1 MSRTEMEIATSQGYR
16 WLHRFSVFT
25 AGATLFLIF
34 AGAMVSS
41 TGSGLAVPDWPLSYG
56 MLFPPMVGG
65 IFYEHGHRMVA
76 AFVGILTTVLAVWL
90 WRREERRWLRN
101 LGVAALA
108 AVVLQGL
115 LGGLTVLYLLPTW
128 ISVSHACLAQ
138 AFFCLTVGI
147 ALFTSAGWQA
157 AAEPMPETG
166 GAPLKWLA
174 AAGTAVVF
182 VQLVLGAL
190 MRHTESGLAIPDFP
204 LSFGRLIPPFSEL
217 TVDATDPF
225 PISIE
230 TFRARVAI
238 HFAHRA
244 WAVVVSGFLVWTAYR
259 VLRMHRNR
267 PELTRPSVVLF
278 ALLLVQ
284 LTLGALVIWT
294 GKAVSITT
302 LHVVV
307 GAMALAASLVLTL
320 RVWRI
325 CGAAKPGGVSV

>member
-1 MSRTEMEIATSQGYR
+1 MSGTEMEVATSQGYR

-56 MLFPPMVGG
+56 MVFPPMVGG

-76 AFVGILTTVLAVWL
+76 TFVGILTTILAIWL
-90 WRREERRWLRN
+90 WLREERRWLRN
-101 LGVAALA
+101 LGLAALA
-108 AVVLQGL
+108 TIVLQGL

-147 ALFTSAGWQA
+147 ALFTSAGWLA

-166 GAPLKWLA
+166 AAPLKWLA
-174 AAGTAVVF
+174 AAGTVAVF
-182 VQLVLGAL
+182 IQLVLGAL

-230 TFRARVAI
+230 TFRTRVAI

-244 WAVVVSGFLVWTAYR
+244 WAVAVSGVLVWTTYR
-259 VLRMHRNR
+259 VLRAHGTR
-267 PELTRPSVVLF
+267 PELTRPSVAVL
-278 ALLLVQ
+278 ALLFVQ
-284 LTLGALVIWT
+284 LALGALVIWT
-294 GKAVSITT
+294 GKAVAITT

-307 GAMALAASLVLTL
+307 GAMVLATSLVLTL
-320 RVWRI
+320 RVWRS
-325 CGAAKPGGVSV
+325 CGAAEPGVLSV

>member
-1 MSRTEMEIATSQGYR
+1 MDFTMSRGYR

-56 MLFPPMVGG
+56 MVFPPMVGG

-76 AFVGILTTVLAVWL
+76 TFVGILTTVLAVWL
-90 WRREERRWLRN
+90 WRCEERAWLRG
-101 LGVAALA
+101 LGAAALA
-108 AVVLQGL
+108 AIVLQGL

-128 ISVSHACLAQ
+128 ISVIHACLAQ

-147 ALFTSAGWQA
+147 ALFTSAGWRT
-157 AAEPMPETG
+157 AAEPLREAG
-166 GAPLKWLA
+166 GVPLKWLA
-174 AAGTAVVF
+174 AAGTGVVF
-182 VQLVLGAL
+182 IQLVVGAL

-225 PISIE
+225 PISVD
-230 TFRARVAI
+230 TYRTRVGI

-244 WAVVVSGFLVWTAYR
+244 WAVVVSGMLVWAACR
-259 VLRMHRNR
+259 VLCAHKTR
-267 PELTRPSVVLF
+267 PELTRPATALL

-284 LTLGALVIWT
+284 LGLGALVIWT
-294 GKAVSITT
+294 GKDVAITT
-302 LHVVV
+302 SHVVV
-307 GAMALAASLVLTL
+307 GATVLAASVVLTL
-320 RVWRI
+320 RVWRTYI
-325 CGAAKPGGVSV
+325 AKDLGTMYTGSDP